1 MIYPMPPFV
10 WSEAELSRVTDG
22 MRTVVEATER
32 AQLGTNAVGGDRG
45 LESDVWR
52 EAAAREGK

>member
-1 MIYPMPPFV
+1 M
-10 WSEAELSRVTDG
+10 SEAELSRVTDG